1 MSAGGNAIFND
12 QIKTGNMSISG
23 QEIDVSS
30 GDLTVD
36 VAGELKLDAD
46 GGNITLQDGGTAIGQ
61 FQLNDSNHLKLVS
74 KVSDADIFLQGN
86 DGGSV
91 ITAVRFDMSNGG
103 RADFSND
110 ISLDDGRVLRLG
122 TGDDTSIYND
132 GSNFEIVNTTT
143 NQDIIFKGNDDGS
156 NITALTLDMSDAGN
170 ATFNDGATF
179 GSGIVAPR
187 IKSTQVTVAA
197 NSSSTALD
205 FSTSNN
211 FMVNMTADTTFSFSN
226 ISGAVGCSGN
236 IIIVQDGTGGRD
248 FTLPSE
254 AKTPVNGA
262 TIVQNTG
269 ADEISVLS
277 YYVMSSSQVLVNY
290 IGDFA

>member
-1 MSAGGNAIFND
+1 MSAGGNAIFSD
-12 QIKTGNMSISG
+12 LIKTGNMSISG

-30 GDLTVD
+30 GNLSLD
-36 VAGELKLDAD
+36 VAGYVDIDAD
-46 GGNITLQDGGTAIGQ
+46 DGGVYFSDGGTTFGRIY
-61 FQLNDSNHLKLVS
+61 NDSSNLRIKS
-74 KVSDADIFLQGN
+74 QVSDKDIVFQGV
-86 DGGSV
+86 DGGS
-91 ITAVRFDMSNGG
+91 A
-103 RADFSND
+103 
-110 ISLDDGRVLRLG
+110 
-122 TGDDTSIYND
+122 
-132 GSNFEIVNTTT
+132 
-143 NQDIIFKGNDDGS
+143 
-156 NITALTLDMSDAGN
+156 ITALTLDMSDAGN

-236 IIIVQDGTGGRD
+236 IVIVQDGTGGRD

-254 AKTPVNGA
+254 AKTPIDGA

-269 ADEISVLS
+269 ANEISVLS

>member
-1 MSAGGNAIFND
+1 MDTSIVASNAFLIDAGTDITLDAGG
-12 QIKTGNMSISG
+12 
-23 QEIDVSS
+23 
-30 GDLTVD
+30 GDLLFKD
-36 VAGELKLDAD
+36 D
-46 GGNITLQDGGTAIGQ
+46 GTLVGTIGDFGNNNVTIK
-61 FQLNDSNHLKLVS
+61 SE
-74 KVSDADIFLQGN
+74 VSDGDIKFQGN
-86 DGGSV
+86 DGGS
-91 ITAVRFDMSNGG
+91 G
-103 RADFSND
+103 
-110 ISLDDGRVLRLG
+110 
-122 TGDDTSIYND
+122 
-132 GSNFEIVNTTT
+132 
-143 NQDIIFKGNDDGS
+143 
-156 NITALTLDMSDAGN
+156 ITALTLDMSDAGN

-197 NSSSTALD
+197 NSSSTTLE

-226 ISGAVGCSGN
+226 LSSSIGCSGN
-236 IIIVQDGTGGRD
+236 IIIVQDATGGRD
-248 FTLPSE
+248 FTLPTE

-269 ADEISVLS
+269 ANEISVLS